1 MTTTEYAGVRRNSD
15 GGSEYSWR
23 DALPASMISKSEL
36 SIWSVLKK
44 CIGKDLTRISIPV
57 VFNEPLSFLQRLAE
71 YMEYAELLEKANKCT
86 DAVERFEYVAAFIV
100 SSLSCNYMR
109 LSKPFNPLWF
119 ETYELDRSEKSN
131 YRFIA
136 EQVSHHPPKSALHA
150 ESKSYEFD
158 GVVSP
163 RLKFWGTCIEVQPSG
178 TFQLKLLN
186 YSEIYTW
193 KALNVTVHNIV
204 MGQMYMQLANTNFK
218 WNLININWDF
228 FFQEGYLHVQ
238 CNTGLE
244 CKLSFKNN
252 DNGPSRRSTF
262 FQGYISKQEKILRA
276 IYGNWTAFLATC
288 DITNFEF
295 RYNNWLEIGKQFFQN
310 CSIPKDIPL
319 IQGSKLI
326 WKNHPRPSN
335 SSAVSMYNFTSFTFL
350 LNDPAGITDLLP
362 PTDSRRRPDIRL
374 LEAGQAEAAEK
385 EKERLEIKQRQAR
398 ALMRY
403 TKEKLP
409 KWFKKVNII
418 SKDQLSWIFT
428 YKYWNREY
436 CDCEDIY

>member
-204 MGQMYMQLANTNFK
+204 MGQM
-218 WNLININWDF
+218 
-228 FFQEGYLHVQ
+228 
-238 CNTGLE
+238 
-244 CKLSFKNN
+244 
-252 DNGPSRRSTF
+252 
-262 FQGYISKQEKILRA
+262 EKILRA

-335 SSAVSMYNFTSFTFL
+335 SSAMYNFTSFTFL
-350 LNDPAGITDLLP
+350 LNDPSGITDLLP